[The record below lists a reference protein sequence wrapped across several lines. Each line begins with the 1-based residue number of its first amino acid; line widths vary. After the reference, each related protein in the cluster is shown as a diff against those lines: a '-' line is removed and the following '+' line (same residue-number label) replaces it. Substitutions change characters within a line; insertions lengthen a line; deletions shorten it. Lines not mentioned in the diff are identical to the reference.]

1 MSDKSHILVID
12 DEKNYLLVLQTL
24 LEDEGYT
31 VTAISDPETAL
42 AFLAESEVD
51 VVVTD
56 MKMPKVSGREVLQ
69 HVKKSW
75 PYIPVLIMTAFGS
88 IESAVEA
95 MKYGAFDYITKPFS
109 NDELLLS
116 IHNATELA
124 RAHRQ
129 YRLLQEA
136 MEERYSVHQIV
147 GRSRAIRGFAE
158 PIPWTEKSINMFKPF
173 IANADLFSVDLET
186 LQKDGLIE
194 AVYVS
199 PAIRPNLDKDFPQD
213 VDERLVRL
221 ASINDIDTSPV
232 DWSACD
238 EKLGLR
244 FSVVPYYL
252 IIIKGG
258 IIPPKYITLES

>member
-1 MSDKSHILVID
+1 
-12 DEKNYLLVLQTL
+12 
-24 LEDEGYT
+24 
-31 VTAISDPETAL
+31 
-42 AFLAESEVD
+42 
-51 VVVTD
+51 
-56 MKMPKVSGREVLQ
+56 
-69 HVKKSW
+69 
-75 PYIPVLIMTAFGS
+75 MT
-88 IESAVEA
+88 
-95 MKYGAFDYITKPFS
+95 KLYHYITKG
-109 NDELLLS
+109 NNALKQGILS
-116 IHNATELA
+116 FANNPQADLHYYYKRTGGETTHSGIVKW
-124 RAHRQ
+124 
-129 YRLLQEA
+129 
-136 MEERYSVHQIV
+136 MENCFE
-147 GRSRAIRGFAE
+147 GRSRAIRGFSE
-158 PIPWTEKSINMFKPF
+158 PIQWTEKSINMFKPF

-238 EKLGLR
+238 EKLG
-244 FSVVPYYL
+244 VPYYL